1 MQKLTVK
8 EEKFCQLVVS
18 LGSQGRAYSEAYE
31 TDAKPRSCDVEGC
44 KLVKKPHL
52 AARIAELKAE
62 IKEKHDI
69 TVEKLL
75 DELEEARQAAL
86 CAETVQS
93 SAAVSATMSKAKLCG
108 LDKQV
113 IDHTSSDGSMAPTII
128 QLVAPSV
135 EDDDT
140 ED

>member
-8 EEKFCQLVVS
+8 QERFCQLYVE
-18 LGSQGRAYSEAYE
+18 LGGKGRAYKEAYD
-31 TDAKPRSCDVEGC
+31 TDKSIRTCDVDGC
-44 KLVKKPHL
+44 KLSKQPHI

-69 TVEKLL
+69 TVDGLL
-75 DELEEARQAAL
+75 LELEEARSIGKKEGQA
-86 CAETVQS
+86 
-93 SAAVSATMSKAKLCG
+93 SAMVNATMSKAKLCG
-108 LDKQV
+108 LDKQI

>member
-1 MQKLTVK
+1 MQKRTVK

-31 TDAKPRSCDVEGC
+31 TEAKPRSCDVEGC
-44 KLVKKPHL
+44 KIAKKPHI

-75 DELEEARQAAL
+75 EELEEARQAAL
-86 CAETVQS
+86 KAETVQS

-108 LDKQV
+108 LDKQI
-113 IDHTSSDGSMAPTII
+113 IDHNIKIHDDGSN
-128 QLVAPSV
+128 
-135 EDDDT
+135 EW
-140 ED
+140 

>member
-69 TVEKLL
+69 TVDGLL
-75 DELEEARQAAL
+75 LELEEARSIGKQEGQA
-86 CAETVQS
+86 
-93 SAAVSATMSKAKLCG
+93 SAMVNATMSKAKLCG
-108 LDKQV
+108 LDKQI

>member
-44 KLVKKPHL
+44 KIAKKPHI

-69 TVEKLL
+69 TVDGLL
-75 DELEEARQAAL
+75 LELEEARQAAL

-108 LDKQV
+108 LDKQI
-113 IDHTSSDGSMAPTII
+113 IDHNIKIHDDGSN
-128 QLVAPSV
+128 
-135 EDDDT
+135 EW
-140 ED
+140 